1 MLLLPTVKMDRFF
14 AIVLLL
20 LISHTVLVV
29 AAAGVLHPGNTDDV
43 MDIAARACTSC
54 AQTCARI
61 IRAAPQ
67 QHFVAIARTWPSSRL
82 SQWDDLQKEN

>member
-1 MLLLPTVKMDRFF
+1 MLLLPTVKMVCFF

-43 MDIAARACTSC
+43 MDIAARACTSGERESNDM
-54 AQTCARI
+54 Q
-61 IRAAPQ
+61 
-67 QHFVAIARTWPSSRL
+67 L
-82 SQWDDLQKEN
+82 SNSPAHLAHRPVPG